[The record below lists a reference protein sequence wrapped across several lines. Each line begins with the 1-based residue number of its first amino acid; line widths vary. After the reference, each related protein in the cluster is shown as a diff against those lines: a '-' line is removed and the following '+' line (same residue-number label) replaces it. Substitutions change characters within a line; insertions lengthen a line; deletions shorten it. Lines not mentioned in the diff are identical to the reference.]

1 MKELLEKILAGGA
14 KELVGLEIEGVI
26 PIRQELINETIAEGL
41 KQGLT
46 KEIELPKDAKAPE
59 ASQINALLAYVKCAE
74 VKAESGKLTL
84 AFHVKV
90 D

>member
-14 KELVGLEIEGVI
+14 KELAGLEIEGVI
-26 PIRQELINETIAEGL
+26 PIRQELINETLSEGL

-59 ASQINALLAYVKCAE
+59 ASQINALLAHVKRAE
-74 VKAESGKLTL
+74 VTAESGKLTL
-84 AFHVKV
+84 SFHVKV